1 MAGAFP
7 CLGAGGATGQVT
19 PASVV
24 RSPTEVQQDIVQQP
38 APVAPVQSAPSH
50 ALTDQGA
57 NVWLLS
63 YELTTRSAFDSIY
76 AALRDIASIQ
86 HEPEFVSLAQ
96 NISMQRLGYEL
107 PVDVLEKAWV
117 EPLDVRTLYAYCVFR
132 TFDRVVNEQIMLDA
146 RDHEGVAAARDFFQS
161 CGFHEVDISPSSDGR
176 LKGLERFVLRI
187 PRHAIR
193 STKAYAG
200 GLFDVENDLK
210 RWQRIELRKL
220 RQGMANG
227 DTRYLKVA
235 VYNRSSL
242 RPSESGCGP
251 FRGNELAAAE
261 AALERLNALR
271 DAVRNS
277 FPDQDID
284 ILLLG
289 VDTDTDA
296 LRVHVPDTEGEVSPY
311 RYVDMLDAYHATLG
325 MSDEHAYVALQQR
338 IDQASVVEGWGKG
351 AGPVSIG
358 MRRFITQLMITN
370 ISQIEYVGRF
380 HGGAYGDFGHAE
392 RLMVVGENIE
402 SLQLRNLAYFSHLF
416 TVEDGGSDVDF
427 GVNVF
432 RAINFSRGLPLPVV
446 IHYRY
451 NPKVQGSRQR
461 AVSRC
466 IKVRDALYARYPDL
480 RAANMLQCFMTVRSK
495 ATDAPLEWIDGAV
508 NAEVHQQV
516 LS

>member
-7 CLGAGGATGQVT
+7 CLHAGGSEGMIM

-24 RSPTEVQQDIVQQP
+24 QPPVQQQDVVQTAP
-38 APVAPVQSAPSH
+38 AAMAASKPVSH
-50 ALTDQGA
+50 ALADQGA
-57 NVWLLS
+57 NFWLFS
-63 YELTTRSAFDSIY
+63 YEQTTRNAFDAIY
-76 AALRDIASIQ
+76 SALRDIASIQ
-86 HEPEFVSLAQ
+86 HEPEFVALAQ
-96 NISMQRLGYEL
+96 AISTQRLGYEL
-107 PVDVLEKAWV
+107 PVDLLEKAWV
-117 EPLDVRTLYAYCVFR
+117 EALDVRSLYAFCVFN
-132 TFDRVVNEQIMLDA
+132 TFMHVVNEQILLDA
-146 RDHEGVAAARDFFQS
+146 RDSESVMAAKEFFES

-176 LKGLERFVLRI
+176 LKGLERFVLRL

-193 STKAYAG
+193 NTKAYAG

-210 RWQRIELRKL
+210 RWQRVELKKLRKGGL
-220 RQGMANG
+220 AT

-261 AALERLNALR
+261 AALERLNAFR
-271 DAVRNS
+271 EAVRNS

-289 VDTDTDA
+289 LDTDTDA
-296 LRVHVPDTEGEVSPY
+296 LRIHVPDAEGSVSPY
-311 RYVDMLDAYHATLG
+311 RYVDMLDAYHATLD
-325 MSDEHAYVALQQR
+325 MSDDQAYEALQQR
-338 IDQASVVEGWGKG
+338 IDQACVAEGWGKG
-351 AGPVSIG
+351 AGPVATG

-380 HGGAYGDFGHAE
+380 HGGAYSDFGHAE
-392 RLMVVGENIE
+392 RLMIVGENIE
-402 SLQLRNLAYFSHLF
+402 SLQLRNFAYFSHLF
-416 TVEDGGSDVDF
+416 TVEDGGSDIDF

-432 RAINFSRGLPLPVV
+432 RAINFSRGLPMPVV
-446 IHYRY
+446 VHYRY
-451 NPKVQGSRQR
+451 DPKVQGSRQR

-466 IKVRDALYARYPDL
+466 IKVRDALFARYPEL
-480 RAANMLQCFMTVRSK
+480 HASNMLQCFMTVRSK
-495 ATDAPLEWIDGAV
+495 ASDAALEWIDEGV
-508 NAEVHQQV
+508 NAKVLQQV